1 MGEQGLHGPCPIG
14 AVCEGPFRYFFQ
26 CGPANSAICI
36 PDVGVANPDG
46 TIGLVVAGPKA
57 GKVHRLP
64 ADPGTEG
71 VSPMARLSDSRQ
83 WTPDPQFL

>member
-1 MGEQGLHGPCPIG
+1 
-14 AVCEGPFRYFFQ
+14 VCEGAFRYFFQ

-64 ADPGTEG
+64 AAGCPWHRRRIANAATIGQRPVDAP
-71 VSPMARLSDSRQ
+71 SAIS
-83 WTPDPQFL
+83 